1 LRGFFYAVRV
11 TARRSPPCRQPA
23 GQFPLTQGNSV
34 SIQSASGAIDIQA
47 MGQLTIKAA
56 AIKLEAAGPVKLK
69 AGATNHSR

>member
-1 LRGFFYAVRV
+1 
-11 TARRSPPCRQPA
+11 
-23 GQFPLTQGNSV
+23 
-34 SIQSASGAIDIQA
+34 